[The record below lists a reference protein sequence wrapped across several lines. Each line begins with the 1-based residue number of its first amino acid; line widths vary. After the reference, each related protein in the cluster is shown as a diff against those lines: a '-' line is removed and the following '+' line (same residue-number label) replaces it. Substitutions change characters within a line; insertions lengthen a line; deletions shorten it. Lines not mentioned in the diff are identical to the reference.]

1 MHILH
6 AEHRA
11 EPTVAAR
18 TSGSN
23 VETEQPCTGTAVED
37 TSTKEERRAQ
47 VRKARVVVVPAV
59 LSVCTI

>member
-11 EPTVAAR
+11 EPKEVR

-23 VETEQPCTGTAVED
+23 VEREQPCTGAAVEG
-37 TSTKEERRAQ
+37 TPTNEERTAQ
-47 VRKARVVVVPAV
+47 VRKVRVVIVPAV
-59 LSVCTI
+59 LSVSTI

>member
-11 EPTVAAR
+11 EPKGVVR
-18 TSGSN
+18 TPGSIA
-23 VETEQPCTGTAVED
+23 EIEQPCTGTEVEV
-37 TSTKEERRAQ
+37 TPTNEERSAQ
-47 VRKARVVVVPAV
+47 VRKVRVVVVPAV